1 MFELQ
6 IDDRLSS
13 WASLRLELE
22 SVDDPFQ
29 KVTEFWHD
37 APFTPYNR
45 NIDQYHQK
53 SWPSPWQIVVDNQYD
68 DFTKALMIAWTIK
81 LSIRFKD
88 SKIQI
93 KTLVDNAQKFQYNV
107 VIVDDQWAINY
118 NDNGPIEAIKL
129 PDYFYLENLID
140 LEPPR

>member
-68 DFTKALMIAWTIK
+68 DFTKALMIAYSLKFTKRFNESVIELRTIVDK
-81 LSIRFKD
+81 SNRKYYNIVC
-88 SKIQI
+88 
-93 KTLVDNAQKFQYNV
+93 VDNKWV
-107 VIVDDQWAINY
+107 INY
-118 NDNGPIEAIKL
+118 GDDVVTLENI
-129 PDYFYLENLID
+129 PDSFLVENLI
-140 LEPPR
+140 EVEASR

>member
-13 WASLRLELE
+13 WAALRLELE

-29 KVTEFWHD
+29 KVTDFWHD

-68 DFTKALMIAWTIK
+68 DFTKALMIAYSLKFTKRFNESVIELRTIVDK
-81 LSIRFKD
+81 SNRKYYNIVC
-88 SKIQI
+88 
-93 KTLVDNAQKFQYNV
+93 VDNKWV
-107 VIVDDQWAINY
+107 INY
-118 NDNGPIEAIKL
+118 GDDVVTLENI
-129 PDYFYLENLID
+129 PDSFLVENLI
-140 LEPPR
+140 EVQASR

>member
-68 DFTKALMIAWTIK
+68 DFTKALMIAYSLKFTKRFNESVIELRTIVDK
-81 LSIRFKD
+81 SNRKYYNIVC
-88 SKIQI
+88 
-93 KTLVDNAQKFQYNV
+93 VDNKWV
-107 VIVDDQWAINY
+107 INY
-118 NDNGPIEAIKL
+118 GDDVVTLENI
-129 PDYFYLENLID
+129 PDSFLVENLI
-140 LEPPR
+140 EVQASR

>member
-29 KVTEFWHD
+29 KVTDFWHD

-68 DFTKALMIAWTIK
+68 DFTKALMIAYSLKFTKRFNESVIELRTIVDK
-81 LSIRFKD
+81 SNRKYYNIVC
-88 SKIQI
+88 
-93 KTLVDNAQKFQYNV
+93 VDNKWV
-107 VIVDDQWAINY
+107 INY
-118 NDNGPIEAIKL
+118 GDDVVTLENI
-129 PDYFYLENLID
+129 PDSFLVENLI
-140 LEPPR
+140 EVEASR

>member
-6 IDDRLSS
+6 LDNRLSS
-13 WASLRLELE
+13 WAALRLELE

-68 DFTKALMIAWTIK
+68 DFTKALMIAYSLKFTKRFNESVIELRTIVDK
-81 LSIRFKD
+81 SNRKYYNIVC
-88 SKIQI
+88 
-93 KTLVDNAQKFQYNV
+93 VDNKWV
-107 VIVDDQWAINY
+107 INY
-118 NDNGPIEAIKL
+118 GDDVVTLENI
-129 PDYFYLENLID
+129 PDSFLVENLI
-140 LEPPR
+140 EVQASR